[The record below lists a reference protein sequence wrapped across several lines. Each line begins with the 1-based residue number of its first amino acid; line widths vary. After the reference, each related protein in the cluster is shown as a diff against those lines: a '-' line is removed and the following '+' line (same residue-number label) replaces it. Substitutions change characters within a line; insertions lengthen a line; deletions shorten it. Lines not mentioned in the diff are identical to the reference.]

1 MIRMPATMYALSL
14 RRFQSSCEIVIEKG
28 AVEFY
33 EVCALSMNARREG
46 RTGVRPSL
54 AAAISMIVCA
64 LRKWSHWSAPLPRR
78 RYLPAGGT
86 HVGLSVYFERIT
98 PKPMTAM
105 IATIARRIFHSRPDA
120 GICASSCD

>member
-54 AAAISMIVCA
+54 AAATSD
-64 LRKWSHWSAPLPRR
+64 
-78 RYLPAGGT
+78 GGT
-86 HVGLSVYFERIT
+86 QAGLSVYLDRMA
-98 PKPMTAM
+98 PMAMTAM
-105 IATIARRIFHSRPDA
+105 IAMIARRIFHSRPDA

>member
-1 MIRMPATMYALSL
+1 M
-14 RRFQSSCEIVIEKG
+14 IEKG

-78 RYLPAGGT
+78 RYFRRRDASGTFCLFGSDNADGDDGDDRENGEQDLPFQAGCGNLCI
-86 HVGLSVYFERIT
+86 VLRLSLLGELEAFDGNGLRIL
-98 PKPMTAM
+98 
-105 IATIARRIFHSRPDA
+105 
-120 GICASSCD
+120 